1 MDLPPEHSPID
12 SGGIR
17 LGDFARIGI
26 DEAADR
32 HGIAGHR
39 GDGVAGN
46 RDPAKLRTQADG
58 IRNRVEPAREGRTID
73 RSPAE
78 REGQRRKILG
88 ARWRI
93 VSHHFPRETAGDDAM
108 GNVKPS
114 SQGQS

>member
-1 MDLPPEHSPID
+1 MAVNRIWLLERAPGGLEHSPID
-12 SGGIR
+12 SDGIP
-17 LGDFARIGI
+17 LGNFARIGI

-58 IRNRVEPAREGRTID
+58 ICNRVEPAREGRAID

-78 REGQRRKILG
+78 RHGQRRKEEEVTVFLTT
-88 ARWRI
+88 
-93 VSHHFPRETAGDDAM
+93 H
-108 GNVKPS
+108 
-114 SQGQS
+114 